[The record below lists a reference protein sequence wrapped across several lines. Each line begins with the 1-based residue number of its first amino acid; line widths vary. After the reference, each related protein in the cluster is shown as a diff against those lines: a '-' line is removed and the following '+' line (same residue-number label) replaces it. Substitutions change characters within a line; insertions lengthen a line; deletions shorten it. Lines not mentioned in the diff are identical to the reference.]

1 MASFNIPAKPSRM
14 MVARCARHLP
24 IVRDLL
30 NSSNSFCCRS
40 LIRIFAAVPAMSQSP
55 QDRET
60 GQDTIFPTSVKGR
73 FHHVTLAPFGFF
85 QVSQMSAML
94 RLMKK
99 PWNTRGGSQSLVQK
113 AFTSLEMP
121 VFDRNATTAVP
132 GLVFGFDF
140 PRGSFICS

>member
-40 LIRIFAAVPAMSQSP
+40 LIRIFAAVPAMAQSP

-73 FHHVTLAPFGFF
+73 FHHVTLGFYF
-85 QVSQMSAML
+85 FAGCVLA
-94 RLMKK
+94 
-99 PWNTRGGSQSLVQK
+99 G
-113 AFTSLEMP
+113 AFTEFKAQFNRLY
-121 VFDRNATTAVP
+121 A
-132 GLVFGFDF
+132 
-140 PRGSFICS
+140 